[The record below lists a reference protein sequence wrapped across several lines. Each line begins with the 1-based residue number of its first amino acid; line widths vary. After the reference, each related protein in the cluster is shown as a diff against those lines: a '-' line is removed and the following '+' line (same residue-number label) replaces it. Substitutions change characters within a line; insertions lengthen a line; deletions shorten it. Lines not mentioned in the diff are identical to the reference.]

1 MDLASIIGLVVGII
15 LIVFGI
21 VYGDNGV
28 DFSVINNFI
37 NVPSIIIT
45 FGGTFTSV
53 LTSYTLKD
61 YINSLKGYG
70 KIFSA
75 PKLMLQE

>member
-28 DFSVINNFI
+28 DFSVINNLI
-37 NVPSIIIT
+37 NVQSIIIK
-45 FGGTFTSV
+45 FGGTFT
-53 LTSYTLKD
+53 
-61 YINSLKGYG
+61 
-70 KIFSA
+70 
-75 PKLMLQE
+75 